1 MTSIDWAVLITYLLG
16 IIGLGIW
23 LAKRQQSTDD
33 YFLGGRKMGP
43 TVIAVSLAANQV
55 SAISLISAP
64 AFVALKT
71 GGGIKWLQFEFAV
84 PISMIAIMF
93 LLVPVFR
100 QLSGASVYEYAER
113 RFGAGTRLTLSALF
127 MFSRGLSTSVILYT
141 SALVLSVVLG
151 LPIYITMVIMAVV
164 AIAYTTIGGIM
175 ADVYSDIIQLIIL
188 YGGVLVALIVSI
200 NMLGGDLSSLSI
212 DPERLNSID
221 FSHHGFGDGQ
231 TFAFWPMIIG
241 CMFLY
246 MGYYGCDQSQAQR
259 LLAAP
264 DNRQTQNALMING
277 LIRFPIVLTYIIFGV
292 VLALFIQN
300 QPDFAA
306 LLKDK
311 NPDYLVPTFM
321 ITYLPVGVVG
331 LVMAGLFAASMS
343 SLDSAFNSL
352 SAVTVTDFVLKFKPE
367 IAQNPL
373 KMLRLSKL
381 ITLLWGIFTAG
392 GAYFVAKS
400 SSTVIELVNMIG
412 SAFAGPI
419 LATFLG
425 GILFRSITGSG
436 VVTGI
441 IVGTALNF
449 FLGQCVPSISWLW
462 WGPIGFCTTLSV
474 SLIYSKI
481 SPTVSGVTENWTLKG
496 ILAEH
501 PEKQSWL
508 KDGRVYTL
516 AIYTIFII
524 IISIIVSRVL
534 HSIVAKVI

>member
-1 MTSIDWAVLITYLLG
+1 MTLIDWTVLIIYLIG
-16 IIGLGIW
+16 IIGLGVW
-23 LAKRQQSTDD
+23 LAKRQHSTDD

-43 TVIAVSLAANQV
+43 TVIATSLAANQV

-84 PISMIAIMF
+84 PIAMIAIMF

-113 RFGAGTRLTLSALF
+113 RFGVGTRLTLSALF

-175 ADVYSDIIQLIIL
+175 ADVYSDIIQLVIL

-241 CMFLY
+241 CLFLY

-259 LLAAP
+259 LLATP
-264 DNRQTQNALMING
+264 DNRQAQNALMING

-292 VLALFIQN
+292 VLAVFIQTH
-300 QPDFAA
+300 PDFAA
-306 LLKDK
+306 LLKGK

-321 ITYLPVGVVG
+321 IHYLPVGVVG

-343 SLDSAFNSL
+343 SLDSAYNSL
-352 SAVTVTDFVLKFKPE
+352 SAVTVTDFVLKFKPK
-367 IAQNPL
+367 IAQNSL

-481 SPTVSGVTENWTLKG
+481 SPTASRISEDWTLKG
-496 ILAEH
+496 ILNKH

-508 KDGRVYTL
+508 KDKRVYTL
-516 AIYTIFII
+516 AIYTFVII

-534 HSIVAKVI
+534 HSIL